1 MQRTNRL
8 RETPVYIIHSTSFIH
23 THSTMKSL
31 IILIVAQLCIIVSPT
46 TTMGGWPKP
55 SEVSNEEKLVNT
67 GQAQPHLYA
76 GKFNFGDSK
85 VWKCTYN
92 NGSGVAISISY
103 PSPPQPPSQKPP
115 TPSSPPTPKMAP
127 PLPKPSPP
135 RPSPKKSPPPPKP
148 SSPPPTP
155 KKSPPPPKP
164 SPPPP
169 TPKKSPPPPKPSPPP
184 TPKMSPPSPTPS
196 PPRPT
201 PKKSPP
207 NPSSLTP
214 NESPPPA
221 KTSILIIHSPP
232 PPHEPIPA
240 QSPPKEPTTPSTQ
253 WPPYRNWNP
262 LGHFINCITE
272 FGPSA
277 VCKQQIEVSY
287 YTGRFR
293 VSDYCCNLFVN
304 MRNECSDV
312 ILGFYDDRYFLP
324 LLRCTCH
331 VKIY

>member
-1 MQRTNRL
+1 
-8 RETPVYIIHSTSFIH
+8 
-23 THSTMKSL
+23 MKSL

-221 KTSILIIHSPP
+221 KTSILVSIILLTSKIYTPSIIHSPP

>member
-1 MQRTNRL
+1 RTNRL

-214 NESPPPA
+214 NESF
-221 KTSILIIHSPP
+221 TLH
-232 PPHEPIPA
+232 HRHTN
-240 QSPPKEPTTPSTQ
+240 QSQ
-253 WPPYRNWNP
+253 HNP
-262 LGHFINCITE
+262 LQKNQQRHQLNGLLIGI
-272 FGPSA
+272 GIL
-277 VCKQQIEVSY
+277 CKQQIEVSY